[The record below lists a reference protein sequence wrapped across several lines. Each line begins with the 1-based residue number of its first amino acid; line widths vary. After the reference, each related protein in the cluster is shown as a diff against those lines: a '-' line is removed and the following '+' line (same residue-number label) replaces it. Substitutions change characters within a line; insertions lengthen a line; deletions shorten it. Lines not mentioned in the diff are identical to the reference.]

1 MNYAY
6 YDNFWIYDC
15 SRLRLDI
22 WTSTL
27 SQITKLQMCAMN
39 MNDTSNNANYI

>member
-15 SRLRLDI
+15 SRLRLDM

-27 SQITKLQMCAMN
+27 SQIIKLQITQSLCHEHEWHLK
-39 MNDTSNNANYI
+39 